1 MRMVGGS
8 CRHRSA
14 TARRYCNR
22 GKGGYILRRGGNWT
36 GHSTG
41 KWEGDTLVVDTIGLN
56 GESWLDNSG
65 HIYSNEVHLTER
77 IRRAD
82 RNTLSIDVTID
93 DPKSFTKPWSGQR
106 TATLQPGR
114 VIRENLACGG
124 IMNGE

>member
-1 MRMVGGS
+1 MRQES
-8 CRHRSA
+8 IAITEREA
-14 TARRYCNR
+14 IYYA
-22 GKGGYILRRGGNWT
+22 RGGNWT

-41 KWEGDTLVVDTIGLN
+41 KWEGDTLVVDTDGLN

-77 IRRAD
+77 IRRAN

-106 TATLQPGR
+106 TATHSAGLR
-114 VIRENLACGG
+114 H
-124 IMNGE
+124 